1 MSTTFLEKVLRKDIT
16 EEAEKFFSKAE
27 NTDPTKSFG
36 YPRFAKTLLKG
47 NFLYGFY
54 LLGDSITE
62 SGRKTYK
69 KYGSWIIIFTL
80 LTTLISLPLAL
91 ICAILFSLVFFAP
104 VEIKNFIDEEIAI
117 ALTDVTK
124 QHSYVTGLR
133 YWVNNR
139 YSLNLK
145 NKHVKDLINY
155 GVTKIDNNYFVIE
168 LIDYSLDDKGWVIK
182 KASDHTAS
190 WYDWVN
196 GYNKGKAVVAVGEL
210 PVTIKKSEEDN
221 LFDIEK
227 DPPFGVGFSTEGLE

>member
-139 YSLNLK
+139 YSLNL
-145 NKHVKDLINY
+145 N
-155 GVTKIDNNYFVIE
+155 
-168 LIDYSLDDKGWVIK
+168 DKGWVIK